1 MEYLTLLV
9 LRSIFGGI
17 YRLRETA
24 YNFITMKTH
33 IIKSNFKKKNQN
45 AVVRWTQT
53 YCAQTSPAVEL
64 VRGLPNVSGLGENAL
79 YYGGL

>member
-24 YNFITMKTH
+24 YNFITMKTR
-33 IIKSNFKKKNQN
+33 IIKSNFKKKIK
-45 AVVRWTQT
+45 WTQT

-64 VRGLPNVSGLGENAL
+64 VRGLPNASGLGENAL
-79 YYGGL
+79 CYGGL